1 MLNSFKENELKQSK
15 SLTIIEQI
23 RTYKNNRSSL
33 EDLMQS
39 SNFEVDSVCEEVSPI
54 QRDKMR
60 IGKLVIKTQKRSQK
74 CIQKRNNELEIIQF
88 ERHNPS
94 CGCCMS
100 CT

>member
-1 MLNSFKENELKQSK
+1 
-15 SLTIIEQI
+15 
-23 RTYKNNRSSL
+23 
-33 EDLMQS
+33 MQS

-54 QRDKMR
+54 QRSKMR